1 VNTLQD
7 ELDQNVNSIKYIKF
21 TEGNSSLKRQ
31 NRHNLFVTESRNV
44 NAVCQEI
51 VESFANFLLQ
61 RININDQLVHVLK
74 PFINLKSLTQVQL
87 KEVHQI
93 IENDLDVTRLSLEY
107 AEVLELEEIEN
118 LRKMSMAKLVDYLA
132 TYISFNTVLI
142 IISRV
147 LVAEPHSADVE
158 RLISTSNISKSSDRQ
173 SLKVETENEY
183 WFVHFNMPPITLWDP
198 RPATLLWINSSNR
211 RLKESSKAREQSW
224 FKGIFDQTLNL
235 QVLQNHVLE
244 EEDTNHSK
252 KRKF

>member
-1 VNTLQD
+1 M
-7 ELDQNVNSIKYIKF
+7 
-21 TEGNSSLKRQ
+21 
-31 NRHNLFVTESRNV
+31 TESRNV

-51 VESFANFLLQ
+51 VESLANFLLQ
-61 RININDQLVHVLK
+61 RININNDQLVHVLK

-93 IENDLDVTRLSLEY
+93 IGNDLDITRLSLEY

-132 TYISFNTVLI
+132 TYTSFNTVLI

-147 LVAEPHSADVE
+147 LLAKPHSADVE
-158 RLISTSNISKSSDRQ
+158 RLISTSNISKSSDHQ